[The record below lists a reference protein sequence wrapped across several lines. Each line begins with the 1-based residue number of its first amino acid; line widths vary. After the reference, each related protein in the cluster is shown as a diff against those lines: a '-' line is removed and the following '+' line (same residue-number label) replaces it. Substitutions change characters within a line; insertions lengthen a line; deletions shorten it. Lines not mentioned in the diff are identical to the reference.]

1 MHRAPDERLE
11 QVQSC
16 PPAVDDDEDA
26 SARVRARR
34 SKPRANV
41 IRRTTVA
48 LVAILLASCA
58 TLKQDTL
65 DNRFGTTE
73 PTRFDQPRQAA
84 RGGVSYRRDV
94 KPILDRRCV
103 VCHACYDAPCQLK
116 LTSWDGIARGAT
128 SATVYGD
135 LRLNEVPTT
144 RLGVDAQRA
153 SEWRERGFHAVLNE
167 RRSDPATDLAGSL
180 LWRSLA
186 QKRAHPSPVGGV
198 LPDSFDFSLNR
209 ANVCTLLSDVDAFER
224 AQPLAGMP
232 YGLPGLTPREL
243 ETISGWLQAGAP
255 DEAARPLPPAVVR
268 QLEEWERFLNGASN
282 KQRLVARYL
291 YEHLFLGH
299 LRFEG
304 DREPH
309 AFRLVRSTTPPG
321 QSVRVL
327 ATRRPFDD
335 PGPQLYYRLV
345 PETETPVA
353 KTHMPYVLSPQ
364 RLARWEAWFIA
375 RDYRVDS
382 LPGYDLETASN
393 PFKAYAAIPLDS
405 RYRFLLDDAQFFV
418 MSFIKGPVC
427 RGQTALDVI
436 NDRFWVY
443 FIDPAVGA
451 DEASAQ
457 DVARQAEVM
466 RLPAAE
472 GSNASLLA
480 WRALAASEDRFLA
493 AKSEGFHRRFGG
505 SRPVDLS
512 LVWRGE
518 GSNANAALTVFRH
531 FDSASVVQGLVGDVP
546 KTAWL
551 IGYPLLERIF
561 YLLVA
566 GYDVWGNTAH
576 QLETRLFMDYLRME
590 GEANMLMLLPPEAR
604 VPLRDA
610 WYRGADGETK
620 SRVAGGPYSYTGE
633 TAVSYGSRDPR
644 QNWQELQSQ
653 LRQRLGPVL
662 NHRHDL
668 AGEPDSAL
676 RQGLGQLA
684 AVRGAALRWWPEAV
698 LLRVDAPPMPP
709 RYFSV
714 LRNTGHL
721 NVATLLRESATL
733 VPEEHTLTVAPGVL
747 GAYPNALLRVT
758 PGELP
763 TLTARVAALTS
774 EADYRAFADRYAIRR
789 SDPQFWT
796 ASDALIDAYLSS
808 GTADAG
814 LLDYGRLENR

>member
-1 MHRAPDERLE
+1 M
-11 QVQSC
+11 
-16 PPAVDDDEDA
+16 
-26 SARVRARR
+26 RARR
-34 SKPRANV
+34 SEPRTSV
-41 IRRTTVA
+41 FRRTTVA

-65 DNRFGTTE
+65 DDRFGTAE
-73 PTRFDQPRQAA
+73 PTRFDQPRQAGP
-84 RGGVSYRRDV
+84 GGVSYRRDV

-116 LTSWDGIARGAT
+116 LASWDGIARGAT

-135 LRLNEVPTT
+135 LRLTEVPTT

-186 QKRAHPSPVGGV
+186 QKRAHPQPVGGV
-198 LPDSFDFSLNR
+198 LPDSLDFSLNR
-209 ANVCTLLSDVDAFER
+209 ANVCTSLSGVDAFER
-224 AQPLAGMP
+224 SQPLAGMP
-232 YGLPGLTPREL
+232 FGLPGLTPREL
-243 ETISGWLQAGAP
+243 ETISRWLQAGAP
-255 DEAARPLPPAVVR
+255 DEAARPLPPAVAEQVAR
-268 QLEEWERFLNGASN
+268 WERFFNGASN

-304 DREPH
+304 DQQQH
-309 AFRLVRSTTPPG
+309 VFRLVRSATPPG
-321 QSVRVL
+321 QPVRVL

-335 PGPQLYYRLV
+335 PGSQLFYRLV
-345 PETETPVA
+345 PETETAVA
-353 KTHMPYVLSPQ
+353 KTQMPYVLSPH
-364 RLARWEAWFIA
+364 RMARWQGWFIE

-457 DVARQAEVM
+457 GVARQAEVM

-493 AKSEGFHRRFGG
+493 AKAEAFNRRFGG

-512 LVWRGE
+512 LVWGGD
-518 GSNANAALTVFRH
+518 GSNANTALTVFRH

-551 IGYPLLERIF
+551 IGYPLLERIY

-590 GEANMLMLLPPEAR
+590 GEANMLMLLPPDAR

-610 WYRGADGETK
+610 WYRGADEETK
-620 SRVAGGPYSYTGE
+620 ARVAGGPYSYTGD
-633 TAVSYGSRDPR
+633 TGVSYGSRDPQ
-644 QNWQELQSQ
+644 QNWKELQSQ

-668 AGEPDSAL
+668 VGEPDAAL
-676 RQGLGQLA
+676 RQGLQQLA
-684 AVRGAALRWWPEAV
+684 AVRGTALRWWPEAV
-698 LLRVDAPPMPP
+698 LLRVDAPPMPS

-714 LRNTGHL
+714 LRNTGHR
-721 NVATLLRESATL
+721 NVATLLRENASL
-733 VPEEHTLTVAPGVL
+733 MPEEHTLTVAPGVI

-758 PGELP
+758 PDELP
-763 TLTARVAALTS
+763 ALVARVAALTS
-774 EADYRAFADRYAIRR
+774 EGDYRAFADRYVIRR
-789 SDPQFWT
+789 TDPQFWA

-808 GTADAG
+808 DPADAG